1 MKILFQIQDKS
12 KQDKCE
18 FSKEKYLREF
28 FITIKIKFTK
38 ILSNEYCKILLTL
51 S

>member
-1 MKILFQIQDKS
+1 MLILFKIQDKS

-18 FSKEKYLREF
+18 FSKEKYLRDF
-28 FITIKIKFTK
+28 SITIKIKFTRIISNEYFK
-38 ILSNEYCKILLTL
+38 ILSTL